1 MSFPTVN
8 GMLNENE
15 ETSRCPMAV
24 KRGRCSDCALRAM
37 ILRNEAEVGVT
48 DETRRHLRK
57 RKTGENEKVYSDV
70 SVSMRSDSEWAS
82 LSRRSGCALLL
93 APRHTSD
100 TYGGTLC
107 SLELTERA

>member
-37 ILRNEAEVGVT
+37 ILRNEVEVGI
-48 DETRRHLRK
+48 DPLALEETEDDRK
-57 RKTGENEKVYSDV
+57 RESVERRVGVGVDDV
-70 SVSMRSDSEWAS
+70 
-82 LSRRSGCALLL
+82 G
-93 APRHTSD
+93 
-100 TYGGTLC
+100 
-107 SLELTERA
+107 